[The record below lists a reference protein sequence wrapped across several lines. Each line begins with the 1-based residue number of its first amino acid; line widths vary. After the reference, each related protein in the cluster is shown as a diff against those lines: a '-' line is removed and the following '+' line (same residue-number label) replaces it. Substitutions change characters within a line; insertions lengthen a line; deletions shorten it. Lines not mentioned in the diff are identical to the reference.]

1 MYYKARMLLTV
12 AHREAS
18 VCVVTVLQ
26 GRELAAECP
35 AGVRLLPEKLAAVW
49 KHLIEK
55 YHSASTMA

>member
-1 MYYKARMLLTV
+1 MLLTV